1 MLLCSIGSSK
11 MENERPE
18 FVYRI
23 STKEEI
29 EVLQKNGSTFG
40 GDIDKSSGFFHLS
53 KIDQV
58 RAILHNF
65 FQGRNDLYLIQVD
78 ANKLGDGL
86 VYEAVDGTNFFPHFY
101 GPDRSFSPLPFHA
114 VTKTEKLSFVGGQF
128 SCSLMD

>member
-1 MLLCSIGSSK
+1 

-23 STKEEI
+23 STEEEI
-29 EVLQKNGSTFG
+29 ERLQKNGSAFG

-58 RAILHNF
+58 RPILHNF
-65 FQGRNDLYLIQVD
+65 LQGRNDLYLLQVD

-86 VYEAVDGTNFFPHFY
+86 VYEAVDGTNFFPRFY

-114 VTKTEKLSFVGGQF
+114 VTKIEKLSFVGGQF